1 MHRTAM
7 RLLVA
12 VGVIVVLAG
21 FPLSGARAQTSGD
34 WSTYLNNGARTGYNG
49 AEWLITPSTA
59 PNLTKLWTDSA
70 GGSISAEPIQVNG
83 VLYYGSWDGHEHA
96 VVAAT
101 GTHRGSPY
109 PCQTPTPTSFP
120 HPTPAVASTPP

>member
-7 RLLVA
+7 QLLAA

-21 FPLSGARAQTSGD
+21 LPLSGARAQTSGD

-49 AEWLITPSTA
+49 AERLITPSTA

-70 GGSISAEPIQVNG
+70 GGSIS
-83 VLYYGSWDGHEHA
+83 
-96 VVAAT
+96 
-101 GTHRGSPY
+101 
-109 PCQTPTPTSFP
+109 
-120 HPTPAVASTPP
+120 